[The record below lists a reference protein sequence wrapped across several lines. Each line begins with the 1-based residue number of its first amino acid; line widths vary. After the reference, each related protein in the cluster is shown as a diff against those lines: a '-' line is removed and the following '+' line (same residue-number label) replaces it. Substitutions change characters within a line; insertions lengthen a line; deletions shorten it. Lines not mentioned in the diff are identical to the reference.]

1 MHSYNSK
8 QTKEKY
14 NDHKCESEFLEY
26 LAVTF
31 NILVVDDSFPMRKVI
46 KKNIKASG
54 FAEANFDEASDGSEA
69 LKILNK
75 KGIHMMMTGYNMPN
89 MNGPIFSIGVACS
102 MQSYLWP
109 ICQKG
114 INSIRPY

>member
-46 KKNIKASG
+46 KKTSRHP
-54 FAEANFDEASDGSEA
+54 A
-69 LKILNK
+69 LPRPILTK
-75 KGIHMMMTGYNMPN
+75 HLTVLKP
-89 MNGPIFSIGVACS
+89 
-102 MQSYLWP
+102 
-109 ICQKG
+109 
-114 INSIRPY
+114 